1 MPTPSKAT
9 PARLDAIVKCLRGGN
24 YRKVAALKAGISERT
39 LIAWLAAGRANL
51 DAVEAG
57 TEDLDDMGRF
67 LLRVEKA
74 EAAAEE
80 WIVDKALKLAVDAG
94 KPEVLL
100 KFLERRYPDRWGRRQ
115 LEIVRAAAD
124 VAEEAA
130 AREQALRDRIAKKR
144 EAVARGEL
152 H

>member
-1 MPTPSKAT
+1 MPAPSKAT
-9 PARLDAIVKCLRGGN
+9 PARMEAIVKCLRRGN

-39 LIAWLAAGRANL
+39 LVAWLAAGRANL

-57 TEDLDDMGRF
+57 TEQLDDMGRF
-67 LLRVEKA
+67 LQRVEKA

-94 KPEVLL
+94 KPDVLL

-115 LEIVRAAAD
+115 LEIVRGAAD

-130 AREQALRDRIAKKR
+130 AKEQALRDRITSKR
-144 EAVARGEL
+144 EALARGEL